1 MTCYWSVCDN
11 VVFPA
16 NSATVPGARNIHL
29 PGLPHVGLAMAAPI
43 LDDVLERLRGPA
55 GMRPQT

>member
-1 MTCYWSVCDN
+1 VCDN

>member
-43 LDDVLERLRGPA
+43 LDDVLERLTNVAPEH
-55 GMRPQT
+55 P